1 MHTDLSLA
9 AMHLPRPALWE
20 HLQVQV
26 FERGAA
32 PLEVLQKSA

>member
-1 MHTDLSLA
+1 MPF
-9 AMHLPRPALWE
+9 PRAALWE
-20 HLQVQV
+20 YLQVQV